1 MKWEILVGCK
11 RFENLSIEQEVTFM
25 STLSFV
31 RSRIFV
37 ALLVLGAALVVAAAC
52 GDDGDDAEEFVGDE
66 TPAAGE
72 TPAAATTVDVGLKEF
87 EVNPAQDTVDAGTLT
102 FSVSNDGAI
111 PHNFLAIKTDLASDA
126 LPTANAQVDEGQV
139 DVVASIPEYAAG
151 ETEEVSVD
159 LELGSYVLICNVAG
173 HYDLGMRAGFTVE

>member
-25 STLSFV
+25 SILSFV

-37 ALLVLGAALVVAAAC
+37 ALLVLGVALIIAAAC
-52 GDDGDDAEEFVGDE
+52 GDDGDDVELFVGD
-66 TPAAGE
+66 E
-72 TPAAATTVDVGLKEF
+72 TPAAATTVDVGLEEF
-87 EVNPAQDTVDAGTLT
+87 AVNPAQDTVDAGTLT

-111 PHNFLAIKTDLASDA
+111 PHNFLVIKTDLASDA

-139 DVVASIPEYAAG
+139 DVAASIPEYAAG

-159 LELGSYVLICNVAG
+159 LEPGSYVLICNVAG
-173 HYDLGMRAGFTVE
+173 HYDSGMRAGFTVE